1 MSDYY
6 PFWPFKFKRPAPT
19 PSTPPVALPKPPAS
33 DPDIT
38 VPAEPTPNAPSA
50 PTTTPYIPRPRP
62 KPQAGLPVD
71 VRRHFYNEPG
81 FQTYGSFFAFWDGF
95 ITAGHVLSE
104 ASGLLPPFA
113 SHATHNWPGGLDAA
127 LLDCRLPDAAP
138 DAPYPGQAVT
148 MIGFPGGSSVAS
160 TREGKVY
167 IRRSDLSF
175 IAHIITP
182 DEPVV
187 TGMSGGV
194 VLDTLTQTP
203 IGIII
208 TRNSPADLNA
218 DRDPD
223 ESCDFTALSDVWQ
236 AAKNAALTS

>member
-6 PFWPFKFKRPAPT
+6 PFWPFKFKRPIAPSPK
-19 PSTPPVALPKPPAS
+19 PSTPPVET
-33 DPDIT
+33 PDAPVVT
-38 VPAEPTPNAPSA
+38 APTQPTPA
-50 PTTTPYIPRPRP
+50 PTTPETTPSIPRPRP
-62 KPQAGLPVD
+62 KPQAGLPID

-81 FQTYGSFFAFWDGF
+81 FQTYGSFFAYWDGF

-104 ASGLLPPFA
+104 ASDLLPPFA
-113 SHATHNWPGGLDAA
+113 HAATHKWPGGLDAA
-127 LLDCRLPDAAP
+127 LLDCRLPDTAP

-148 MIGFPGGSSVAS
+148 MIGFPGGSSVAA

-194 VLDTLTQTP
+194 VLDTATQTP

-223 ESCDFTALSDVWQ
+223 ESCDFTALSDVWR
-236 AAKNAALTS
+236 AAMNAALTS